1 MHGLEVELLDPS
13 GEVDNSTRVAS
24 GDADFSLSRV
34 AGHLVAAARDKD
46 LAARF
51 AAVIVRRS
59 PIGAFVEA
67 SSPALQA
74 GDLSG
79 LRVSGAAWAMA
90 EFVGGMAELGLHPPV
105 VVPMSRST
113 GGGLLQEAC
122 AMLARGEIDAVAD
135 YEDLLPRVRRHSG
148 IDVRSVNLGLDVYSS
163 GLVAA
168 DRLSPELVEKVV
180 GAVVAT
186 LERQR
191 RDPERGLLEVVART
205 PRVVPDDAR
214 EGWRLVEPR
223 IFTGEAPGSMTA
235 DRWASSVAYL
245 TEAHRVAVPV
255 ERMYR
260 SDLQPVSAIR

>member
-1 MHGLEVELLDPS
+1 LAVELLDPS
-13 GEVDNSTRVAS
+13 GEVDNSTRVAD

-34 AGHLVAAARDKD
+34 AGHLVAASTEKD

-51 AAVIVRRS
+51 VSVIVRRS
-59 PIGAFVEA
+59 PIGAFVPA
-67 SSPALQA
+67 TSPAVRPA
-74 GDLSG
+74 DLSG
-79 LRVSGAAWAMA
+79 LRVAGAAWAMA
-90 EFVGGMAELGLHPPV
+90 EFVGGMTELGLDPAV
-105 VVPMSRST
+105 VVPLSRST

-122 AMLARGEIDAVAD
+122 AMLARGGIDAVAD
-135 YEDLLPRVRRHSG
+135 YEDLLPRARRHSG

-168 DRLSPELVEKVV
+168 DRLSPELVERVV

-191 RDPERGLLEVVART
+191 RDPERGVVEVVART

-223 IFTGEAPGSMTA
+223 IFTGDPPGSMAA
-235 DRWASSVAYL
+235 DRWATSVAYL
-245 TEAHRVAVPV
+245 AKAHRVAAPA
-255 ERMYR
+255 ERIYR
-260 SDLQPVSAIR
+260 SDPLSVSAIR